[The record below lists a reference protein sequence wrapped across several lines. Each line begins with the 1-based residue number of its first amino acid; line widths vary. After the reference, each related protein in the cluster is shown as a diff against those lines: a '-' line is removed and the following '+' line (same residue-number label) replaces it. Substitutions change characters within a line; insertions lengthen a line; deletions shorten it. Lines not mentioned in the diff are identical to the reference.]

1 MSQNGYEGVG
11 MKAGPET
18 GAAYLILA
26 SAGLCHLLNDSM
38 ASLLPAVYPMFRSLL
53 HLSFTQVGLM
63 ALTYQLSASLLQP
76 VVGLYTDRYPKPFSL
91 PAGFA
96 SSFFGLLLLASSRSF
111 HAVILAIALIGIG
124 SSIYHPEASRVARM
138 ASGGKYGLAQSI
150 FQVGGNIGMSSGPL
164 VVAFI
169 VLSRGQWAIAWYG
182 VIPLVAIGL
191 LIPVSLWYRAHLR
204 PRTTSGPVHL
214 DGSPVSPGKVR
225 LSITVLVALIFSKYL
240 YISSIQNY
248 LIFYM
253 IDKFHISLR
262 DAQIHLF
269 LFLVSVALGTIL
281 GGPIGDR
288 VGRKYVIWVSILGV
302 LPFTLLLPHAGL
314 FWSTILIVVIGTVL
328 ASAFS
333 AIVVYAQELLPGKVG
348 MIAGL
353 FFGLAFGTAGL
364 GAAVFGRL
372 ADLTSIEFVYRLCA
386 YLPAMGLLTVFL
398 PNLRERKIV
407 RDEPG
412 AA

>member
-1 MSQNGYEGVG
+1 MPQNGYEGIGV
-11 MKAGPET
+11 KAGPET
-18 GAAYLILA
+18 KTAYLILA

-76 VVGLYTDRYPKPFSL
+76 LVGLYTDRYPKPFSL
-91 PAGFA
+91 PTGFA
-96 SSFFGLLLLASSRSF
+96 SSFFGLLLLATSRSF
-111 HAVILAIALIGIG
+111 HAVILAVALIGVG
-124 SSIYHPEASRVARM
+124 SSVYHPEASRVARM
-138 ASGGKYGLAQSI
+138 ASGGRYGLAQSI
-150 FQVGGNIGMSSGPL
+150 FQVGGNIGMSTGPL

-182 VIPLVAIGL
+182 VIPLVAIGV
-191 LIPVSLWYRAHLR
+191 LIPVSLWYRARLK
-204 PRTTSGPVHL
+204 PRTESDPVHL
-214 DGSPVSPGKVR
+214 DGSPVSPAKVR
-225 LSITVLVALIFSKYL
+225 LSITVLVALIFSKFL
-240 YISSIQNY
+240 YISSVQNY
-248 LIFYM
+248 LIFYL

-262 DAQIHLF
+262 SAQIHLF
-269 LFLVSVALGTIL
+269 LFLISVALGTIL

-314 FWSTILIVVIGTVL
+314 FWSTILIVVIGAVL

-353 FFGLAFGTAGL
+353 FFGLAFGVAGL
-364 GAAVFGRL
+364 GAALFGRL
-372 ADLTSIEFVYRLCA
+372 ADLTSIDFVYKLCA

-398 PNLRERKIV
+398 PNLQEKK
-407 RDEPG
+407 
-412 AA
+412 

>member
-1 MSQNGYEGVG
+1 MAQNGYEGIGV
-11 MKAGPET
+11 KAGPST

-53 HLSFTQVGLM
+53 HLNFTQVGLM
-63 ALTYQLSASLLQP
+63 ALTYQLTASLLQP
-76 VVGLYTDRYPKPFSL
+76 VVGSYTDRYPKPFSL

-96 SSFFGLLLLASSRSF
+96 SSFFGLLLLATSRSF
-111 HAVILAIALIGIG
+111 HAVILAVALIGVG
-124 SSIYHPEASRVARM
+124 SSVYHPEASRVARM
-138 ASGGKYGLAQSI
+138 ASGGRYGLAQSI
-150 FQVGGNIGMSSGPL
+150 FQVGGNIGMSTGPL

-169 VLSRGQWAIAWYG
+169 LLSRGQWAIAWYG
-182 VIPLVAIGL
+182 IIPLVAIGL
-191 LIPVSLWYRAHLR
+191 VIPVSLWYRAHLK
-204 PRTTSGPVHL
+204 PKAESGPVHL
-214 DGSPVSPGKVR
+214 DGSPVSPAKVR
-225 LSITVLVALIFSKYL
+225 LSITVLVALVFSKYL

-248 LIFYM
+248 LIFYLM
-253 IDKFHISLR
+253 GKFHVSLR

-302 LPFTLLLPHAGL
+302 LPFTLLLPHADL
-314 FWSTILIVVIGTVL
+314 FWSTILIVIIGTVL
-328 ASAFS
+328 AAAFS

-353 FFGLAFGTAGL
+353 FFGLAFGVAGL
-364 GAAVFGRL
+364 GAALFGRL
-372 ADLTSIEFVYRLCA
+372 ADLTSIDFVYKLCA
-386 YLPAMGLLTVFL
+386 FLPAMGLLTVFL
-398 PNLRERKIV
+398 PNLQEKK
-407 RDEPG
+407 
-412 AA
+412 